1 MARVK
6 RQIGLG
12 FRFFEISRL
21 LLVAEFDD
29 LDDPVDFARKCRSVC
44 SIGKDIFFRDPL
56 RLRRIGLL

>member
-1 MARVK
+1 
-6 RQIGLG
+6 
-12 FRFFEISRL
+12 
-21 LLVAEFDD
+21 LVAEFDD